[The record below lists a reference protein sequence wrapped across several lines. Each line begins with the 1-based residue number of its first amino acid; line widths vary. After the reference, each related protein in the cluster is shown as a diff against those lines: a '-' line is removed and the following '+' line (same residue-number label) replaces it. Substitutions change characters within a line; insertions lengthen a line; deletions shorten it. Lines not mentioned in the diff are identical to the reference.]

1 MPDSDE
7 PERPALELL
16 QSGKSDRFDVD
27 AALKR
32 LHDRLASHD
41 NPSLPLMSREA
52 ADKAYRTHIDCDTAQ
67 CSTLVAAQIVI
78 RDGYRWFRE
87 RGM

>member
-7 PERPALELL
+7 PERAALELL
-16 QSGKSDRFDVD
+16 QGGKSDRFDVD

-32 LHDRLASHD
+32 LHDRLTSHS
-41 NPSLPLMSREA
+41 NPALPLKSREA
-52 ADKAYRTHIDCDTAQ
+52 ADKALDMHEQCDPLQ
-67 CSTLVAAQIVI
+67 CSTLVSAQLVI